1 MTHIFAS
8 FQVTFWSK
16 PIYHS
21 RPVLLSITEPQL
33 VFLYCSASTS
43 SLGCFEGE
51 VDVIDG
57 DDGIVM
63 IDAEDG
69 IGVIDG
75 VSVTCEGD
83 GIGMTEGV
91 DVTCEGNRGNA
102 DDEADMVGTGT

>member
-1 MTHIFAS
+1 
-8 FQVTFWSK
+8 
-16 PIYHS
+16 
-21 RPVLLSITEPQL
+21 
-33 VFLYCSASTS
+33 
-43 SLGCFEGE
+43 
-51 VDVIDG
+51 
-57 DDGIVM
+57 M